1 MDLIILAVT
10 VALSMYGF
18 QNYSFLDKAMFKPY
32 NIKNNN
38 EWWRW
43 FSSGFIH
50 KDYTHLIVNMLSYYF
65 FAKYV
70 LKYFTLV
77 LGDIGSIVFVL
88 YYLTAIVMSG
98 MYSYYKHQND
108 FTYAALGASGA
119 VSAII
124 FSTILIAPLSKITI
138 FFALPMPAWMF
149 GIIYL
154 FYEYTMSKKQM
165 DYIGHDAHF
174 FGAVFGFVFPILL
187 YPKSIINF
195 IENFITL

>member
-10 VALSMYGF
+10 VALSLYGF

-32 NIKNNN
+32 EIKKNN

-43 FSSGFIH
+43 ISSGFIH

-70 LKYFTLV
+70 LRYFNMV
-77 LGDIGSIVFVL
+77 LGDIGPLVFVL
-88 YYLTAIVMSG
+88 YYLAAILMSG

-154 FYEYTMSKKQM
+154 FYEYSMSKRQM
-165 DYIGHDAHF
+165 DNIGHDAHF

-187 YPKSIINF
+187 YPKAIINF
-195 IENFITL
+195 IENFISL